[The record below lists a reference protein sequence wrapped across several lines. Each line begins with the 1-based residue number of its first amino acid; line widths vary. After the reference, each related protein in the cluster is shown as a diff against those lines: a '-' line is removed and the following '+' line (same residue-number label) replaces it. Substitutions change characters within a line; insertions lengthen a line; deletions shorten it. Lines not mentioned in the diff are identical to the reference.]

1 VREGEKTCVGKIYL
15 LTNQKIL
22 DSKFQERLMDF
33 PPPLPETVEVNL
45 LSEVVSF
52 PSDNFIRVSLSYSVQ
67 QLKMF

>member
-1 VREGEKTCVGKIYL
+1 VREGENTCVGKIYL

-33 PPPLPETVEVNL
+33 PPPLPETGEVNL